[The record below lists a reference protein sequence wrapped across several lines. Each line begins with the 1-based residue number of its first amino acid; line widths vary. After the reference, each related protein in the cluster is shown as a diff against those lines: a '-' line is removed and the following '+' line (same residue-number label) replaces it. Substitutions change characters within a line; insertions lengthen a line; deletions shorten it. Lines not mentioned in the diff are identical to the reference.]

1 MTRCGEI
8 LPFGLL
14 FEGLGD
20 FFFLDTLGST
30 FTISGRTKFI
40 SNYFMGM
47 FVRFGRR
54 RKVGIPNITEVTKL
68 S

>member
-1 MTRCGEI
+1 
-8 LPFGLL
+8 
-14 FEGLGD
+14 
-20 FFFLDTLGST
+20 
-30 FTISGRTKFI
+30 
-40 SNYFMGM
+40 MGM